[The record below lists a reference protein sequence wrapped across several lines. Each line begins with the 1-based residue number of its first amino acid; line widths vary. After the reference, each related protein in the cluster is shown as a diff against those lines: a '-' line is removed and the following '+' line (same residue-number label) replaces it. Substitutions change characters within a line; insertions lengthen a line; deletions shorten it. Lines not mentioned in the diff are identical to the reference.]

1 MHVEKKYS
9 IKAPISKVWGLI
21 SKPES
26 AIGFLP
32 DIQSFQR
39 VDDSTFTLEAKAPFS
54 FVSGTI
60 RMDLKFITPKP
71 HLIELKIGGKSIG
84 SNFEIAAHIQLIGNQ
99 ETTLIE
105 WTSEM
110 KSGGLLKAIPD
121 TVLAGA
127 AVQMADRTIENMK
140 DGFNYNRQ

>member
-9 IKAPISKVWGLI
+9 IKAPVGEVWSLI

-54 FVSGTI
+54 FISGTI
-60 RMDLKFITPKP
+60 RMNLKFVTPKP
-71 HLIELKIGGKSIG
+71 HLIELKIDGRTIG
-84 SNFEIAAHIQLIGNQ
+84 SNFEIAAEIQLSGNQ

-105 WTSEM
+105 WTSEL
-110 KSGGLLKAIPD
+110 KSGGLLKTIPD

-127 AVQMADRTIENMK
+127 AAQMADKTIENMK
-140 DGFNYNRQ
+140 DGFNCNSQ

>member
-1 MHVEKKYS
+1 
-9 IKAPISKVWGLI
+9 
-21 SKPES
+21 
-26 AIGFLP
+26 
-32 DIQSFQR
+32 
-39 VDDSTFTLEAKAPFS
+39 
-54 FVSGTI
+54 
-60 RMDLKFITPKP
+60 MDLKFITPKP